1 LAFCDDPLLGI
12 FQGRRLTLV
21 VFRGRGL
28 VVSWRF
34 PLAGAVADS
43 FVFGLPPVIASHLM
57 SNPPPPSDTVRLA
70 LDGSEVSLMAQ
81 DAVGDYEL
89 RWRFDLN
96 QFSAPAELG
105 RLLALPPKT
114 VMVDY
119 VQIADAMHR
128 AVASLADI
136 ESRYQVHRTKLAIA
150 LGLTNGHLQADGREI
165 DAATDG
171 FYYFDPRLIMRALEF
186 VRGERV
192 EIGLTD
198 LGQQRAF
205 FSIADRQPDHVTHCA
220 LLSIGP
226 EMQRLVSNP
235 PKLRP

>member
-12 FQGRRLTLV
+12 IQSSHLTLV
-21 VFRGRGL
+21 VFRGTGL

-34 PLAGAVADS
+34 PLSGAVAGS

-57 SNPPPPSDTVRLA
+57 ANPSPPSDAVHLA
-70 LDGSEVSLMAQ
+70 IDGSEVSFMAQ
-81 DAVGDYEL
+81 DAGGDYEL

-105 RLLALPPKT
+105 RLLALPRKM
-114 VMVDY
+114 VRVDY

-136 ESRYQVHRTKLAIA
+136 ESQYQVHRTKLAIA
-150 LGLTNGHLQADGREI
+150 LGLTNSHLLADGREI
-165 DAATDG
+165 DAAKG
-171 FYYFDPRLIMRALEF
+171 GLYYFDPRLIMRALEF

-192 EIGLTD
+192 EVGLTD

-226 EMQRLVSNP
+226 EMQRLMSNP
-235 PKLRP
+235 PTLHP